1 VSGEVAAGAG
11 ATPVHPL
18 RTDPDWRRFLTS
30 RLVSL
35 TGSSVTYVALPVL
48 VYAMTS
54 SPLLT
59 SLVASFEA
67 LPYLMLGLPAGA
79 LADRFDRKRLMVAT
93 DLANA
98 LVLTSI
104 PLASWAGVLT
114 VPHVLAVAFV
124 VPTLFVFFD
133 AADFGAL
140 PTLVGR
146 ERIVLANSALWSS
159 STVVE
164 TLVPLAAGALFAV
177 ASPASL
183 LGVDALTYVA
193 SALLI
198 RAIRRPLS
206 DIGRLTGDRLTGR
219 ALRVDMTEGL
229 RFLWR
234 HAALRTM
241 TVVGATQSICGGAFV
256 GLLVVWAD
264 QVLDVREG
272 DWRLGVLFASWGVG
286 MLATTLLTP
295 RVVRRLGAARVT
307 LVALPVSLLMSVV
320 VVLAPEWVSASVAT
334 ALWGVGY
341 MAVVLNAITYR
352 QQVTPEPLMSR
363 VNTTGRMLSFGLGTP
378 VGAVLGGVVAEGTG
392 PRGGMLAGSA
402 VLALGVVLAWTSP
415 LRREGAAPL
424 EVTA

>member
-1 VSGEVAAGAG
+1 VTGPVAA
-11 ATPVHPL
+11 PVRL
-18 RTDPDWRRFLTS
+18 RVDPDWRRFLTS

-35 TGSSVTYVALPVL
+35 AGSSVTYVALPVL
-48 VYAMTS
+48 VYGMTS
-54 SPLLT
+54 SPLVT

-79 LADRFDRKRLMVAT
+79 LADRFDRKRVMVLT
-93 DLANA
+93 DGLNA
-98 LVLTSI
+98 LVLASV
-104 PLASWAGVLT
+104 PLAAWAGALT
-114 VPHVLAVAFV
+114 VPHVLAVAFL
-124 VPTLFVFFD
+124 VPALFVFFD

-146 ERIVLANSALWSS
+146 DRIVLANSALWSS

-164 TLVPLAAGALFAV
+164 TLVPLVAGALFAV
-177 ASPASL
+177 VSPSSL

-193 SALLI
+193 SAVLI

-206 DIGRLTGDRLTGR
+206 DRNRLRADRLTAR
-219 ALRVDMTEGL
+219 ALGTDMSAGL
-229 RFLWR
+229 RFLWS
-234 HAALRTM
+234 HAAVRTM
-241 TVVGATQSICGGAFV
+241 TIVGATQSICGGAFV

-264 QVLDVREG
+264 RVLDVQQG
-272 DWRLGVLFASWGVG
+272 DWQLGVLFASWGVG
-286 MLATTLLTP
+286 MLATTVLTP
-295 RVVRRLGAARVT
+295 VVVRRLGVARVT
-307 LVALPVSLLMSVV
+307 LLALPLSLVMSVV
-320 VVLAPEWVSASVAT
+320 VIMSPEWVSASVAT

-378 VGAVLGGVVAEGTG
+378 LGALLGGVVAEATG

-402 VLALGVVLAWTSP
+402 VLAVGVVLAWTSP
-415 LRREGAAPL
+415 LRREGAAPT
-424 EVTA
+424 EATA